1 MQKIEFIKM
10 HGLGNDFVIIDNRIN
25 SILITPSIINKLSN
39 RKFGAGCDQLI
50 TINKSIGDE
59 DARIEIFNPNG
70 DKAEACGNGTRCVAK
85 LLFEESKKKSI
96 NILSEAGILNATYK
110 NENNISVNMGKLH
123 TKWNK
128 IPLIKG
134 MDTMN
139 IPIEIEGFS
148 LGVAVNIGN
157 PHIVFFVNNIESY
170 DIKKIG
176 PEIENNN
183 LFPERCNVTLA
194 KKINDNSFKIKV
206 WERGAGL
213 TKACGTA
220 ACATAVAANI
230 NGLTKSCAKEVGT
243 MGITVNSICPGLI
256 MTDIVNE
263 SGAAAAESMGLTF
276 DEMVEQFSSESSIK
290 RPNTVE
296 EVAAMAVL
304 LASDEASGI
313 TGALLSVDGGTAA
326 Y

>member
-1 MQKIEFIKM
+1 M
-10 HGLGNDFVIIDNRIN
+10 
-25 SILITPSIINKLSN
+25 S
-39 RKFGAGCDQLI
+39 
-50 TINKSIGDE
+50 
-59 DARIEIFNPNG
+59 
-70 DKAEACGNGTRCVAK
+70 AK
-85 LLFEESKKKSI
+85 H
-96 NILSEAGILNATYK
+96 A
-110 NENNISVNMGKLH
+110 
-123 TKWNK
+123 
-128 IPLIKG
+128 
-134 MDTMN
+134 
-139 IPIEIEGFS
+139 
-148 LGVAVNIGN
+148 
-157 PHIVFFVNNIESY
+157 
-170 DIKKIG
+170 
-176 PEIENNN
+176 
-183 LFPERCNVTLA
+183 
-194 KKINDNSFKIKV
+194 
-206 WERGAGL
+206 
-213 TKACGTA
+213 
-220 ACATAVAANI
+220 I